1 MESLREIFRIGK
13 GPSSSHTMGPQRAAI
28 IFAERHP
35 EAARFEVTLYGS
47 LAATGE
53 GHMTD
58 KAIIDVLK
66 QLAPVEIIWEPEV
79 FLPYHPNG
87 ILFRAYNS
95 SQDLL
100 DEWTVYSVG
109 GGALSEGKGKE
120 NSVKEKSYGTIFAR
134 CGRLCR
140 LLWNVVLTVKEPY
153 LVR

>member
-109 GGALSEGKGKE
+109 GGALSEGR
-120 NSVKEKSYGTIFAR
+120 VKMTIFIRNLFMICIPSEIYRHGASIMDVAT
-134 CGRLCR
+134 GSM
-140 LLWNVVLTVKEPY
+140 
-153 LVR
+153 